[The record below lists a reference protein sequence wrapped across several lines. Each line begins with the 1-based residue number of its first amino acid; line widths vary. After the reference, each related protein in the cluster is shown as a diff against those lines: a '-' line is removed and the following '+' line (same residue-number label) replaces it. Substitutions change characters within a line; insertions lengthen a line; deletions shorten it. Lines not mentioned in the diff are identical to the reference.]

1 MTKTYKNDEER
12 LQALE
17 EAYLAQTAES
27 YVKNKLRGVASMKVI
42 YEKAGVDKTYVY
54 GHKDSSPEN
63 LKKYEDFVDKV
74 NKFAKAYKTRNEKI
88 VSNEINLEEQLH
100 NARENNFVLQFEN
113 NELKLLLVDANQKLK
128 THKAELSLQSVINK
142 KDDRTSAAS
151 QLNENTI
158 STICPDDGLIHNN
171 KYEFSNVKLRNK
183 AWREAKQ
190 KFQKLMRRN
199 IPQRVY
205 ILVGLPSSG
214 KSTWANE
221 TRDFNKDR
229 HTVII
234 DATNLTVGERSQWIM
249 LARKG
254 QNIKI
259 CAVKFFTEFIT
270 IKERNIENIRNN
282 KFIEVSVLETK
293 RDSLEEIDFEFE
305 DIDEMIVVRND

>member
-17 EAYLAQTAES
+17 ESYLAQTAEAF
-27 YVKNKLRGVASMKVI
+27 VKNKLRGVASMKAI

-54 GHKDSSPEN
+54 GHKDPSPEN
-63 LKKYEDFVDKV
+63 LKKYKAFVEKV
-74 NKFAKAYKTRNEKI
+74 NQFAESFKTRDKKI
-88 VSNEINLEEQLH
+88 ISNEIDLEAQLH
-100 NARENNFVLQFEN
+100 NARENNFVLQYEN
-113 NELKLLLVDANQKLK
+113 NELKLLLVDANQNLK
-128 THKAELSLQSVINK
+128 THKAELSLQSVINN

-158 STICPDDGLIHNN
+158 SIISPDDGLIHNN
-171 KYEFSNVKLRNK
+171 RYEFSNVKLREK
-183 AWREAKQ
+183 AWRESKQ

-199 IPQRVY
+199 IPQRVF

-214 KSTWANE
+214 KSTWAKE

-229 HTVII
+229 HAVII

-254 QNIKI
+254 KNIKI

-270 IKERNIENIRNN
+270 IKERNIENVRNN
-282 KFIEVSVLETK
+282 KFIEVDVLETK
-293 RDSLEEIDFEFE
+293 RDSLEEINFEFE